1 MLIICALWQKAQNA
15 EPQRVYI
22 VFFTKKSYGNHVFFR
37 IWILRAPVYCGII
50 FTLSL
55 KKAENNRQ
63 QAPKGGKSQMKYAC
77 IICGYT
83 YDEDEGDTENGIEPG
98 TLWDDLPDDFSCPE
112 CGVKKEEFEVDTF

>member
-1 MLIICALWQKAQNA
+1 
-15 EPQRVYI
+15 
-22 VFFTKKSYGNHVFFR
+22 
-37 IWILRAPVYCGII
+37 
-50 FTLSL
+50 
-55 KKAENNRQ
+55 
-63 QAPKGGKSQMKYAC
+63 MKYAC